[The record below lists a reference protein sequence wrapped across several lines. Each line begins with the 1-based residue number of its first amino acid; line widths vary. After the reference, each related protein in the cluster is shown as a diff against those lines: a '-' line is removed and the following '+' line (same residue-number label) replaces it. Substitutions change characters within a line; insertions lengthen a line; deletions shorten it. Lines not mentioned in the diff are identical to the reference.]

1 MSEISNDPFAK
12 FDPLSQTTQQQ
23 RPSDRVIE
31 EFCKSYNENTNIESL
46 ADSMKQYDRNV
57 VNIQITRQKL
67 ANKLMDAV
75 MSMDL
80 TVNEHADPDTVIA
93 KSKILAEARGLLN
106 DLDSSA
112 KSHTATK
119 LKYKDSETQA
129 NAVFNAADLLSKIK
143 ISIDQEMTHTP
154 ASSADIEAGI
164 EKQFEDKKCT
174 ILETEL
180 ETGDNKLP
188 HGKANTE
195 EE

>member
-12 FDPLSQTTQQQ
+12 FDPLNQTNAQQ

-31 EFCKSYNENTNIESL
+31 EFCKSYNNETNIESL
-46 ADSMKQYDRNV
+46 ADSMKQYDKNV
-57 VNIQITRQKL
+57 INIQITRQKL

-75 MSMDL
+75 MNMDL
-80 TVNEHADPDTVIA
+80 NVGEHADPDTVIA

-112 KSHTATK
+112 KNHTATK

-143 ISIDQEMTHTP
+143 ISIDSNAATAPT
-154 ASSADIEAGI
+154 SVADIESGI
-164 EKQFEDKKCT
+164 EKQFTEKGCD

-180 ETGDNKLP
+180 ETGGNKLP
-188 HGKANTE
+188 HAGQKAE
-195 EE
+195 E